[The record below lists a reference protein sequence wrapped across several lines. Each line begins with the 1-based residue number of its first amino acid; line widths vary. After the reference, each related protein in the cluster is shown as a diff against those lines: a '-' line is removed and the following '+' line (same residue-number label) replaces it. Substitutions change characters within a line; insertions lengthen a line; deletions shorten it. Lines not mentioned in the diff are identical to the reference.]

1 MIDFKKPKK
10 ISLREL
16 NEEGLRKFFNVMDNI
31 NKIKKNKTKTPEK
44 VFELLED
51 LPKVND
57 EFSMELFNAPELD
70 LTLDFKDRYYF
81 SKYLH
86 NTLNNYINE
95 KGYRNNFG
103 MWAWIALSYLEILTN
118 DFKNI
123 LEKYHYLP
131 DAGIL
136 QRDTGVPLLYRHSV
150 RESYILYNNF
160 KEESKIYFSRNTMSK
175 MSDFLEQTRGY
186 SKLRRH
192 KSLHAY
198 LVKKYLDP
206 KTGYLKT
213 GAASKVLPEQDKGR
227 GSVRRVGPIYE
238 CLAVSYAAPLLSAS
252 QLGELLG
259 KGLEIE

>member
-81 SKYLH
+81 AKYLH

-160 KEESKIYFSRNTMSK
+160 
-175 MSDFLEQTRGY
+175 
-186 SKLRRH
+186 
-192 KSLHAY
+192 LH
-198 LVKKYLDP
+198 
-206 KTGYLKT
+206 
-213 GAASKVLPEQDKGR
+213 
-227 GSVRRVGPIYE
+227 
-238 CLAVSYAAPLLSAS
+238 
-252 QLGELLG
+252 
-259 KGLEIE
+259 

>member
-1 MIDFKKPKK
+1 MINFNKPKK

-16 NEEGLRKFFNVMDNI
+16 TDDGLRKFFDVMKNI
-31 NKIKKNKTKTPEK
+31 NELKKKKIQTREK
-44 VFELLED
+44 VLELIKD

-57 EFSMELFNAPELD
+57 DFSIELFNAPELD
-70 LTLDFKDRYYF
+70 LTLNFKDRYYF
-81 SKYLH
+81 AKYLH
-86 NTLNNYINE
+86 NTINE
-95 KGYRNNFG
+95 FIKEKRYRNNYG

-131 DAGIL
+131 DAGVI
-136 QRDTGVPLLYRHSV
+136 QRDNGVPLLYRHSV
-150 RESYILYNNF
+150 RESYLLFDNY

-192 KSLHAY
+192 KSMHKY

-206 KTGYLKT
+206 NTGYLKA
-213 GAASKVLPEQDKGR
+213 GAANHVLPEKDKGR
-227 GSVRRVGPIYE
+227 NSVRRVGPLYE
-238 CLAVSYAAPLLSAS
+238 CLAISYAAPRLTTS

-259 KGLEIE
+259 KGMEI